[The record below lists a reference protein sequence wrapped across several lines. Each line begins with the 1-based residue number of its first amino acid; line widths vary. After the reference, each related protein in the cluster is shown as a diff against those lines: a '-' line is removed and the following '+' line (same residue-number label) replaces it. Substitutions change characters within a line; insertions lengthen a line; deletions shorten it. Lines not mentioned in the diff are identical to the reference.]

1 MITIHDDVSRGNIQQ
16 IFNKTKKIIQTS
28 ALRKRNLFYKMLKEI
43 ACTPTQYIKLKVGYL
58 NVNGN
63 GIILGTSII
72 NIVVF
77 LGHPSIFSISFSSF
91 DVYLLPLLLLLT
103 FVCSLTLNVGRNL
116 HMYKIM

>member
-1 MITIHDDVSRGNIQQ
+1 MITILR
-16 IFNKTKKIIQTS
+16 IFNK
-28 ALRKRNLFYKMLKEI
+28 LRKLYKLLLFVQETCFYKMFKEI
-43 ACTPTQYIKLKVGYL
+43 ACTPAQYIKLKVGYL

>member
-1 MITIHDDVSRGNIQQ
+1 MTQFIERNIQQ
-16 IFNKTKKIIQTS
+16 IFNETKKIIQTS
-28 ALRKRNLFYKMLKEI
+28 ALRTRNLFYETFKEI
-43 ACTPTQYIKLKVGYL
+43 ACTPAQYIKLKVGYL